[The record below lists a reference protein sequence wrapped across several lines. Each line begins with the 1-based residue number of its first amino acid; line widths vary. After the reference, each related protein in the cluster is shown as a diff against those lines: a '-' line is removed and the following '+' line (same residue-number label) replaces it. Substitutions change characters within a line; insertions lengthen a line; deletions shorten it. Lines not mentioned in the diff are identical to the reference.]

1 MSTSTSFEFLA
12 SFREWEEQ
20 ARQTP
25 EKMDI
30 CPFFQRSSSNG
41 YERCAHAELL
51 KVLTAYTS
59 LDSIAKNGG
68 KKNKSRNETKNGKPG
83 KKKEDDDKIGGFP
96 MLVKD
101 KDCAFPDCKQAGTW
115 ADWVYPSPEDLR
127 YLPDGSALLKV
138 NVTLESPFFSRDDRT
153 FYPTENVLKRHHVF
167 MTPYLAAA
175 GLKGLL
181 RWAWTMSGERTEDA
195 DLVFGTAN
203 DTTEERSSQG
213 LLHFYPVFW
222 TGTVGLDVI
231 NPQNRTTGAGTAPIK
246 YEIVKPGSRGSI
258 YLLLVNREGT
268 ASRLLPAVWRALCHL
283 IRHGGL
289 SAKNSV
295 GWGQVRLDNA
305 SLAIKGLLSKAA
317 QEKKKQALAAQH
329 NKAARWKE
337 LLDQNGNLKPFEQIS
352 SQLSGINRLKSLG
365 ISKKT
370 FENKLQSDPKKVYEK
385 ILQEGAWKTDCAA
398 HEQDNGPDW
407 LLSSSSAED
416 FASEMEQ
423 YLQEMSVCQK

>member
-1 MSTSTSFEFLA
+1 MNTSFEFLS
-12 SFREWEEQ
+12 SFKEWEDH
-20 ARQTP
+20 ARK
-25 EKMDI
+25 EFKNMDN
-30 CPFFQRSSSNG
+30 CPFLTESSKNA
-41 YERCAHAELL
+41 YEHCAHVELL
-51 KVLTAYTS
+51 NVLTVYNEELNKAV
-59 LDSIAKNGG
+59 KKG
-68 KKNKSRNETKNGKPG
+68 KKGKET
-83 KKKEDDDKIGGFP
+83 IGGFP
-96 MLVKD
+96 KLAKD
-101 KDCAFPDCKQAGTW
+101 KTCTFPDYEDSKMWG
-115 ADWVYPSPEDLR
+115 DWVYPTPEALR
-127 YLPDGSALLKV
+127 YLPNGSALIKV
-138 NVTLESPFFSRDDRT
+138 NVTLLSPFFSRDDRT

-181 RWAWTMSGERTEDA
+181 RWAWTMAGEKAEDA

-213 LLHFYPVFW
+213 LLHFYPLFW
-222 TGTVGLDVI
+222 TGTVDLDVI

-246 YEIVKPGSRGSI
+246 YEIVKPGGRGSI

-317 QEKKKQALAAQH
+317 QEKKKQALAAQ
-329 NKAARWKE
+329 NSKAVRWDG
-337 LLDQNGNLKPFEQIS
+337 LLDQDGNLKPFEQIS
-352 SQLSGINRLKSLG
+352 GMLTLSKLEVLSISRRNFRKELNGDLK
-365 ISKKT
+365 KA
-370 FENKLQSDPKKVYEK
+370 YEK
-385 ILQEGAWKTDCAA
+385 LLQQGDWKTDCAA
-398 HEQDNGPDW
+398 QPAARPAEQDKGPDW
-407 LLSSSSAED
+407 LLSSSSAEN
-416 FASEMEQ
+416 FAREMEQ